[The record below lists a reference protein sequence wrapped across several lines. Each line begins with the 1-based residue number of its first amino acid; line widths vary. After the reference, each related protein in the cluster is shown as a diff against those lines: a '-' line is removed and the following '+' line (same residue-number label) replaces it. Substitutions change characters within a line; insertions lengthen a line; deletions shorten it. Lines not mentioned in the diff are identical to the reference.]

1 MLYLI
6 HSVLSLVVQT
16 KKKKAQKKWK
26 NQKYSAG
33 REWCRKRLLKGEL
46 ENDIIEIDVEPKAA
60 PVIGM
65 FAGSGM
71 EDMSNN
77 IQDMIGNLMPKK
89 RKKRKVTVAQA
100 RENLHS
106 RRSSK
111 IIGYGVYC
119 SRSY

>member
-1 MLYLI
+1 MEEP
-6 HSVLSLVVQT
+6 
-16 KKKKAQKKWK
+16 
-26 NQKYSAG
+26 KYSAG
-33 REWCRKRLLKGEL
+33 REWCRKTLLKGEL

-89 RKKRKVTVAQA
+89 TQKNAKLQLLKQEKSLLKKKLKNYWIWSLLLKKLL
-100 RENLHS
+100 NLQNAMVS
-106 RRSSK
+106 FS
-111 IIGYGVYC
+111 
-119 SRSY
+119 